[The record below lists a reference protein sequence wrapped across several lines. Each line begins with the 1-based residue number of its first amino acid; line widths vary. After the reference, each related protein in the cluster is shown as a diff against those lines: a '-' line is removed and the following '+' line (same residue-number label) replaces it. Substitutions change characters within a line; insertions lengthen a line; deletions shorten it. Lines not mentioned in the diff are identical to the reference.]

1 MWQGEVMQDLE
12 YSMRTK
18 GELTRL
24 EEARLQA
31 CNRLATKGFVTG
43 AGIYSILGWFM
54 TGKYLLS
61 IAMTN
66 HWLKLWYVDSTF
78 VERLKETEADRKSS
92 VNETGSCSMQ
102 TIVNFRFG
110 DLMDDPLACV
120 LGSSVRDTESN
131 NPAEHT
137 RAVLKRSHETAREL
151 TITIAIR
158 MLTI

>member
-1 MWQGEVMQDLE
+1 MKMQLANIILTKHSDDKPLVEAVRKQFFAEHLFSDLHQD
-12 YSMRTK
+12 SPLFRWHP
-18 GELTRL
+18 R
-24 EEARLQA
+24 
-31 CNRLATKGFVTG
+31 
-43 AGIYSILGWFM
+43 S
-54 TGKYLLS
+54 
-61 IAMTN
+61 
-66 HWLKLWYVDSTF
+66 WYVDSTF